1 MDTTGSGMDED
12 KATWDWGG
20 AALPP
25 STLRI
30 NARGWLCASVVAG
43 VAAGFG
49 ALMLLWR
56 PIPGLALP
64 PGTLGEH
71 ANHFAALACHGL
83 SKHLCGGPAAAYA
96 DFWARLPNP
105 ERRGLIYRCA
115 AGLWAAL
122 MPAILLAGPM
132 LRPRDGAVH
141 IRGPRRLRGKEA
153 MGALVASLAERVK
166 RGPDHAIAPGI
177 SYPAELWTRGTL
189 IAGGVGSGKSTALR
203 RLIDA
208 IVKSRE
214 QMLLFD
220 AKSEL
225 TSGWRGPAI
234 LAPWDQRSLAWDIA
248 KDVRNVLEMERFAA
262 SVVRESSD
270 PLWSSASRQILVG
283 AMLRLAGERGTDWGW
298 TDLRDI
304 LSSPHPELL
313 ATMEDWHPVAARS
326 LAKASVTSAG
336 ILINLS
342 AFCAPIF
349 HFADA
354 WGAHSPERRVSLV
367 EWTLG
372 RSRHKQIILQGH
384 GAYGEIARALAEGV
398 VGVFASLVAS
408 VEMPDDAMRK
418 IWFVADE
425 VAQLGKVPMLPLF
438 SMGRSRGV
446 RCVVATQ
453 DLAQLEEIHGAPAVK
468 ALVSMVGTVIVGQT
482 MQGESADLLCKAFG
496 TREVERPGAQL
507 RHDGPGSFSRD
518 EVPLYKPSELS
529 SRLGLS
535 KDGQS
540 VKLILF
546 TGGTAHELSW
556 PIFHMREERPA
567 HVQASWLKR
576 ANRPIGLDGKR
587 LRPAGSEPPSDA
599 TLLERPREEHG
610 SDAAAA
616 MPESDASFADGL
628 DTDEGVNPA
637 ATRASPDLAGDAW
650 LFDSV
655 TVAVGSG
662 ASLASADK
670 PVGDNDSADRRPLL
684 PTR

>member
-1 MDTTGSGMDED
+1 MDED

-25 STLRI
+25 SAQRI
-30 NARGWLCASVVAG
+30 NARGWLCASVVGGIAAG
-43 VAAGFG
+43 VGV
-49 ALMLLWR
+49 LVLSWR
-56 PIPGLALP
+56 PIPGVALP
-64 PGTLGEH
+64 PETLGEH
-71 ANHFAALACHGL
+71 AVHWAALACHAA
-83 SKHLCGGPAAAYA
+83 SKYLCGGASAAYS
-96 DFWARLPNP
+96 DFWAHLAAP
-105 ERRGLIYRCA
+105 ERHGLVYRCA
-115 AGLWAAL
+115 AGVWAAM
-122 MPAILLAGPM
+122 MPAILLAEPM
-132 LRPRDGAVH
+132 LRPRDGAIH
-141 IRGPRRLRGKEA
+141 IRGPGRLCGKGA
-153 MGALVASLAERVK
+153 IGALVALLAAQVK
-166 RGPDHAIAPGI
+166 RRPDHEIAPGI
-177 SYPAELWTRGTL
+177 AYPAELWTRGTL

-262 SVVRESSD
+262 AVVRESSD

-408 VEMPDDAMRK
+408 VEMPDDPMRK

-496 TREVERPGAQL
+496 TREVERPGAAQP

-567 HVQASWLKR
+567 HVLASWLKR
-576 ANRPIGLDGKR
+576 AKGPVGADGKR
-587 LRPAGSEPPSDA
+587 LGRASEPPSDA

-610 SDAAAA
+610 SDAEAA

-628 DTDEGVNPA
+628 DADDGDNPT
-637 ATRASPDLAGDAW
+637 ATGASPDVASDAW
-650 LFDSV
+650 LFESV
-655 TVAVGSG
+655 TVAAGSG
-662 ASLASADK
+662 ASIASADK
-670 PVGDNDSADRRPLL
+670 PAGASDSADRRPLL